1 MERDRYA
8 IGKIKEY
15 IISTHTLTWSVTIS
29 ADVKIVNIFISTHTL
44 TWSVTQNLLA
54 HINNVFISTHTLTWS
69 VTVLYQT
76 TEKLQG
82 FQLTRSRG
90 AWPFKWKNLC
100 GVWAFQLTRSRGAW
114 LECLYDE
121 WILCISTHTLT
132 WSVTRINSVKLN
144 RLAISTHTLTW
155 SVTGLSKLCVIHCH
169 FNSHAHVER
178 DFFKATLNGKSR
190 ISTHTLTWSVTSDP
204 ESRPCP
210 YG

>member
-1 MERDRYA
+1 MILWKSTHFNSHAHVERDRYA

-29 ADVKIVNIFISTHTL
+29 ADVKIVNIF
-44 TWSVTQNLLA
+44 
-54 HINNVFISTHTLTWS
+54 
-69 VTVLYQT
+69 
-76 TEKLQG
+76 
-82 FQLTRSRG
+82 
-90 AWPFKWKNLC
+90 
-100 GVWAFQLTRSRGAW
+100 
-114 LECLYDE
+114 
-121 WILCISTHTLT
+121 ISTHTLT